1 MRVLLDENV
10 DRRLKRAFDEQHEV
24 STVPERGWAGMK
36 NGELLEEAGKDF
48 DVLVTTDR
56 GMPNQQN
63 LSRFDLAVIVLESK
77 SNNYEDL
84 ASLMNRTNAALAD
97 VVSREAIRIR
107 A

>member
-10 DRRLKRAFDEQHEV
+10 DRRLMRAFDEEHEV

-36 NGELLEEAGKDF
+36 NGELLEAAGKEF
-48 DVLVTTDR
+48 DAFVTTDR
-56 GMPNQQN
+56 SIPYQQN
-63 LSRFDLAVIVLESK
+63 LSRFDLDVVVLESK

-97 VVSREAIRIR
+97 VVSGEATRIR